1 MLEFFG
7 TPNTCDPPT
16 SRCAPRTKAKAKAE
30 QKQNKKRD
38 HRNIFQCLTG
48 RTSFLTDPVQGHS
61 QMTIYNPFYTSKQ
74 TM

>member
-1 MLEFFG
+1 MG
-7 TPNTCDPPT
+7 DVHP
-16 SRCAPRTKAKAKAE
+16 E